1 MTGGEKKFGK
11 KKGGE
16 KAASLVSER
25 FSRSDTE
32 AVCLE
37 QLRALWR
44 GVDED
49 VQPVPLLAESVR

>member
-1 MTGGEKKFGK
+1 ME
-11 KKGGE
+11 KKGGVNPKKK
-16 KAASLVSER
+16 KAASLVSEG

-49 VQPVPLLAESVR
+49 IQPVPLLAESLR

>member
-1 MTGGEKKFGK
+1 ME
-11 KKGGE
+11 KKGGVK

-49 VQPVPLLAESVR
+49 VQPVPLLAENVR